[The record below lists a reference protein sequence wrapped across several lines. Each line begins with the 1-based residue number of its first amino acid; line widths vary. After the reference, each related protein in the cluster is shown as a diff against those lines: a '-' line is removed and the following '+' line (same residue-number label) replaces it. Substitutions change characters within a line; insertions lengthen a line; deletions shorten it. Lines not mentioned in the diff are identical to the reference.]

1 MENSLATIVLFLPV
15 ITGQQIINFQKAQ
28 SLKRDPEIGI
38 YYAHFKGHQHH
49 RLDVSPIKAKASI
62 SRQEC
67 GQHCAETKLCFSFN
81 LASAT
86 DVQGKLMCELLPTDI
101 YNKSDKFGAN
111 PDFHHFSIKVR
122 HLIFVNYRSKYIF

>member
-1 MENSLATIVLFLPV
+1 MNIDKRLATIVLFLPV
-15 ITGQQIINFQKAQ
+15 ITGQLIINFQKAQ
-28 SLKRDPEIGI
+28 SLKRDPENGI
-38 YYAHFKGHQHH
+38 FYAQFKGHQHQ
-49 RLDVSPIKAKASI
+49 RLDVSPIKTTASI

-67 GQHCAETKLCFSFN
+67 GQQCAETKPCLSFN

-111 PDFHHFSIKVR
+111 SDFHHFSIKVR
-122 HLIFVNYRSKYIF
+122 HF